1 MVKNYYYQQGRHI
14 PTLGLVPKVARTMK
28 LTCLLLCLS
37 IGFVFA
43 NQSQAQRNV
52 LSLDLSE
59 MFWKLWRSKPIFIS
73 FIIVN

>member
-43 NQSQAQRNV
+43 NLIS
-52 LSLDLSE
+52 
-59 MFWKLWRSKPIFIS
+59 RSIRDYCF
-73 FIIVN
+73 

>member
-52 LSLDLSE
+52 YL
-59 MFWKLWRSKPIFIS
+59 
-73 FIIVN
+73 